1 MAEIKE
7 DSGVGKALLAGFGG
21 GGIVALIAW
30 LRAEAAALPE
40 GVTIITPDEWTK
52 ETLLGLLTGL
62 GEVSSKLDNQ
72 IKLLDDIKVL
82 LGGEPTIPTIPTFR
96 FEVTPIVAV
105 TIPGLTPKSLYLSE
119 SPHSGAIVAIEL
131 VSNSKDVEY
140 ELHIDDITWVFNVS
154 DMVDSSIE
162 YPHFPGGW
170 IAKATGDMFVFMFSS
185 GATMDVRYSTNFR
198 LVAKATSAADVTIS
212 RGELVRKIY
221 ELG

>member
-1 MAEIKE
+1 MAEEKR

-30 LRAEAAALPE
+30 LRSTMAAPPE
-40 GVTIITPDEWTK
+40 GVTVFTPDEWTK
-52 ETLLGLLTGL
+52 ETLMGLLTGL
-62 GEVSSKLDNQ
+62 SEVSSKLDDQ

-82 LGGEPTIPTIPTFR
+82 LGGEPTVPTFR
-96 FEVTPIVAV
+96 FEVTPIAAV
-105 TIPGLTPKSLYLSE
+105 TIPGLTPKNLYLSE

-170 IAKATGDMFVFMFSS
+170 IARATGAVFVFMFSS
-185 GATMDVRYSTNFR
+185 GATDVRYSTNFR

-212 RGELVRKIY
+212 RGELVRKLY

>member
-1 MAEIKE
+1 MAEEKR

-21 GGIVALIAW
+21 GGIVAFIAW
-30 LRAEAAALPE
+30 LRSLAMAAPPE

-52 ETLLGLLTGL
+52 EALLGLLTGL
-62 GEVSSKLDNQ
+62 GEVSSKLKDEISLLEE
-72 IKLLDDIKVL
+72 IKAL
-82 LGGEPTIPTIPTFR
+82 LGGEPTIPTFR
-96 FEVTPIVAV
+96 FEVTPIAAV
-105 TIPGLTPKSLYLSE
+105 TIPGLTPKNLYLSE

-170 IAKATGDMFVFMFSS
+170 IARATGAVFVFMFSS
-185 GATMDVRYSTNFR
+185 GATMDVRYRTNFR

-212 RGELVRKIY
+212 RGELVRKLY
-221 ELG
+221 ELGE